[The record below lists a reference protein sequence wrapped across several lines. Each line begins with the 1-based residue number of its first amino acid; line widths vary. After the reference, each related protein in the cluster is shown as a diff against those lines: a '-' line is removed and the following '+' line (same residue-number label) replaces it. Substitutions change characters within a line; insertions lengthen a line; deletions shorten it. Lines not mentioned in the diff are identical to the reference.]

1 MKAEGQ
7 TSFKPEMT
15 RYRPSLRCITD
26 KNFLTVNEADSSPLK
41 VKPIN
46 KLKSTEFH
54 TYDVSDQPG
63 RKNCSVDYRPLS
75 SFQNLRYSYIPTT
88 DNYTNHKKTV
98 RKSYNPS
105 SKASRSKSSQ
115 KFAVCDLK
123 KGTFSSKHSST
134 PEKQQKTQNISGRSS
149 NLRSLSP
156 FQVVVSKNTNDLA
169 LVKKTPNVVPVI
181 WKKKHEE
188 TEENLQPWRKY
199 LRELSMQMANL

>member
-7 TSFKPEMT
+7 ISFKPEMT

-26 KNFLTVNEADSSPLK
+26 KHFLSTNEGESSPLK
-41 VKPIN
+41 VKPVN

-54 TYDVSDQPG
+54 TYDISDQPVK
-63 RKNCSVDYRPLS
+63 KNSSVDYRPLS
-75 SFQNLRYSYIPTT
+75 SFQNLRYSHIPTT
-88 DNYTNHKKTV
+88 ENYTNHKKTI
-98 RKSYNPS
+98 RKSYNPN

-123 KGTFSSKHSST
+123 KGTFSSKHSGT
-134 PEKQQKTQNISGRSS
+134 PEKQIKTQNVSGRNS

-169 LVKKTPNVVPVI
+169 LGKKIPNVVPVI
-181 WKKKHEE
+181 GKKKHDE
-188 TEENLQPWRKY
+188 TEEYLQPWRKY